1 MSVGIMTSRRQNEI
15 IYMVN
20 CRVPK
25 EEAELKNDEENE
37 FYDSLVKE
45 ATEMEEKYGKWPVF
59 EMSEQNW
66 EEIPDI
72 YNEEL

>member
-1 MSVGIMTSRRQNEI
+1 MTSRRQNEI

-25 EEAELKNDEENE
+25 EETELKNDEENE

-45 ATEMEEKYGKWPVF
+45 ATEMEEKYGK
-59 EMSEQNW
+59 
-66 EEIPDI
+66 
-72 YNEEL
+72 